1 MTQNHG
7 SPPQGPVQRGVIGYK
22 RLSPTAC
29 LTCHLLKA
37 TEVNP
42 KESFGTLEQQEQPT
56 HIFVQHRGQWW
67 WVRNVS
73 CSNPQAAKLPLC
85 KMGKMQSFHCVL

>member
-7 SPPQGPVQRGVIGYK
+7 SSPQGPVQRGVIGYK

-42 KESFGTLEQQEQPT
+42 KESFGTT
-56 HIFVQHRGQWW
+56 RTANAHFCAGQGA
-67 WVRNVS
+67 VVVGPECFMFES
-73 CSNPQAAKLPLC
+73 PGCQVTTEV
-85 KMGKMQSFHCVL
+85 H